1 MGYQKTLAP
10 KTTSSNSSSC
20 SGIRNNFEYPSS
32 LKRRLKSGGMKVL
45 IIGNL
50 AIEDVTERP
59 YTGIFNFKHH
69 DDLLL
74 EIGDIVLYYDAAKDK
89 QWPGKLNPKWKGP

>member
-1 MGYQKTLAP
+1 QMGYQKTLAP

-45 IIGNL
+45 IIGSDMGTWPCL
-50 AIEDVTERP
+50 M
-59 YTGIFNFKHH
+59 IF
-69 DDLLL
+69 L
-74 EIGDIVLYYDAAKDK
+74 
-89 QWPGKLNPKWKGP
+89 